1 VDDKLVLDSRA
12 QIAAIKRN
20 RATLLDQIRES
31 QETIQRSRELLRRI
45 DELLAKSSIADSDGS
60 Q

>member
-1 VDDKLVLDSRA
+1 MNDKLVLDSRA

-45 DELLAKSSIADSDGS
+45 DELLAKSSIADSDG
-60 Q
+60 

>member
-1 VDDKLVLDSRA
+1 MDDKLVLDSRA